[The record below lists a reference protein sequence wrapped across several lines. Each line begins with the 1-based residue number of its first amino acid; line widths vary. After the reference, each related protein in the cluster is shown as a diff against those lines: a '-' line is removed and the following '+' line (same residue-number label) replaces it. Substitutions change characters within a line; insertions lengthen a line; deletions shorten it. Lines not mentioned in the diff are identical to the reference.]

1 MSVVYKCV
9 ACDFLSVLAS
19 VSHDLKCIGVYIVLL
34 SLPGLCVP
42 ESIQTLHGGSGGMAN
57 TIPLRPP
64 EPFDFKKPDGWVKWK
79 RRFEQFLS
87 ASGLDKE
94 DEARQVSTLLYCLGE
109 EAEGVLA
116 STNISEEAR
125 KKYKDVMEI

>member
-1 MSVVYKCV
+1 MSVYLNVLQVSFYQ
-9 ACDFLSVLAS
+9 FLHLSV
-19 VSHDLKCIGVYIVLL
+19 V
-34 SLPGLCVP
+34 
-42 ESIQTLHGGSGGMAN
+42 TLHGGSGGMAN

-64 EPFDFKKPDGWVKWK
+64 EPFDFKKPDGWAKWK

-94 DEARQVSTLLYCLGE
+94 DETRQVSTLLYCLGE

-125 KKYKDVMEI
+125 KKYKDVMEKLDEHFRVHRNVIYEVYMALSVI

>member
-1 MSVVYKCV
+1 MV
-9 ACDFLSVLAS
+9 
-19 VSHDLKCIGVYIVLL
+19 
-34 SLPGLCVP
+34 
-42 ESIQTLHGGSGGMAN
+42 N

-64 EPFDFKKPDGWVKWK
+64 EPFDFKKPDGWANWK

-87 ASGLDKE
+87 TSGLDKE

-116 STNISEEAR
+116 STNISEETR
-125 KKYKDVMEI
+125 KKYKDVMEKLDEHFRVRRNVIYERARFNRRDHRE